1 MLLICTIILLTISSI
16 INKKISLIKNTY
28 NIQPG
33 KLTYDDLSSLA
44 SPLFSKSL
52 RITGKPD
59 YVVKQNNKY
68 IPVEVKT
75 GLHFNPEKNHV
86 YQLASYC
93 HLIEENYRNLVT
105 HGILVYFDTSQQF
118 KIPFNPQL
126 RFELESLIKEMRKT
140 LKSGNVQRNHNSAKK
155 CLNCSMK
162 KHCHLKLNPS

>member
-1 MLLICTIILLTISSI
+1 MTISSV
-16 INKKISLIKNTY
+16 INKKISLIKHTY
-28 NIQPG
+28 NFQSG
-33 KLTYDDLSSLA
+33 KLTYNDLNSLA

-52 RITGKPD
+52 RIAGKPD

-75 GLHFNPEKNHV
+75 GSHFYPEKNHV

-93 HLIEENYRNLVT
+93 YLIEENYKNMVT
-105 HGILVYFDTSQQF
+105 HGILVYSDTSQQF

-126 RFELESLIKEMRKT
+126 RFELESLIKEMRKI
-140 LKSGNVQRNHNSAKK
+140 LKNKNIQRNHNSANK

-162 KHCHLKLNPS
+162 KYCHLKLNLS